1 MFIYLPI
8 SETLPDACFSVLITG
23 VLLKGQA
30 SLKKKKIQVTQG
42 LRSEGSLITAHP
54 LAAKCSCC

>member
-30 SLKKKKIQVTQG
+30 TLKKKKNPSYTGV
-42 LRSEGSLITAHP
+42 
-54 LAAKCSCC
+54 KK